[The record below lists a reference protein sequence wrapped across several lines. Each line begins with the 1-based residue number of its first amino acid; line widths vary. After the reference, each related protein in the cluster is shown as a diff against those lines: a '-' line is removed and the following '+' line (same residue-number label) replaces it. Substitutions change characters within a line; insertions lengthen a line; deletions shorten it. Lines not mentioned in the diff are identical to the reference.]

1 MASVSSSRLVH
12 RLASRAFAIALV
24 AVVLAFYGSMFAEKH
39 LVHSPLSQARGDGG
53 GPVAPQHWWERLIVQ
68 AETAVFGN
76 RLEVV
81 IRDLTARSR
90 WAALTVQ
97 ALAFFVPF
105 VLGVTSAWLGGY
117 TLTAIEQSG
126 GTYAGNFAAVFAI
139 MIGGFAAVIAGCMIL
154 SQYLWPWIPAA
165 YN

>member
-1 MASVSSSRLVH
+1 MASVSNGRPVH
-12 RLASRAFAIALV
+12 RLASRAFGLALV

-39 LVHSPLSQARGDGG
+39 LFHSPLSQARGDGG
-53 GPVAPQHWWERLIVQ
+53 LPAGPQRWWERLIVR
-68 AETAVFGN
+68 AETAVFGD
-76 RLEVV
+76 RLDVV
-81 IRDLTARSR
+81 MRDLTARSR

-105 VLGVTSAWLGGY
+105 VLGVASAWLGGHA
-117 TLTAIEQSG
+117 LTAIEQSRG
-126 GTYAGNFAAVFAI
+126 SYAGNFAAVFAV